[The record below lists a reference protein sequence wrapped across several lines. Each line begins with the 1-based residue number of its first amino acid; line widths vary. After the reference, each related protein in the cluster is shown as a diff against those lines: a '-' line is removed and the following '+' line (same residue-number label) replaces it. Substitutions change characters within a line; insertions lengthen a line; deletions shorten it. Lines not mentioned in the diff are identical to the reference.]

1 MRTLGLLGG
10 MSWESTVPYYQV
22 INRRVA
28 ERLGGLHSA
37 SLLLWSPDFAEIE
50 RLQAED
56 AWDDAGRLLGAGARR
71 LVDAGAELLVLCT
84 NTMHRVADAVEAA
97 AGRPLLHIADA
108 TGERL
113 GALGVRRVGLLGTRF
128 TMEQA
133 FYRDRLAERFDLD
146 VRVPDA
152 GARGEVHRIIYEELC
167 RGVVDDGSRDRLRRI
182 VDGLA
187 AEGAEAVILG
197 CTELG
202 LSLGED
208 DATVPLLDTA
218 RIHGEAAADA
228 ALADEALA
236 DEAAP

>member
-1 MRTLGLLGG
+1 

-50 RLQAED
+50 RLQAAD
-56 AWDDAGRLLGAGARR
+56 AWDEAGDMLGAGARR

-113 GALGVRRVGLLGTRF
+113 RALG
-128 TMEQA
+128 
-133 FYRDRLAERFDLD
+133 
-146 VRVPDA
+146 
-152 GARGEVHRIIYEELC
+152 
-167 RGVVDDGSRDRLRRI
+167 GSRTPRR
-182 VDGLA
+182 A
-187 AEGAEAVILG
+187 AR
-197 CTELG
+197 CTG
-202 LSLGED
+202 SSTRSSVAASSTTPPATGS
-208 DATVPLLDTA
+208 DAWWTISPG
-218 RIHGEAAADA
+218 R
-228 ALADEALA
+228 
-236 DEAAP
+236 APKR